1 MSNEKKY
8 PCIVNRS
15 GQAPKEYIGIMFN
28 GDQGVYRKATVKA
41 LKKAGASK
49 ECISAVKAADGDL
62 AIAKILIKA
71 DLFDI
76 LVEVFNISDSRTV
89 VMDYIENLYYS
100 VVEEA
105 KGDFSDIESY
115 FSKTVSQLGKKTDIH
130 AVIAEV
136 DEAIH
141 EQVEVICKKVR
152 DIHEETAK
160 TVLEK
165 FYEACKRKREK
176 LKKEIQTLQEEQDK
190 MRLII
195 NKKIS

>member
-62 AIAKILIKA
+62 AIAKILIEA
-71 DLFDI
+71 DLFDV
-76 LVEVFNISDSRTV
+76 LLEVFNSSDSRTV

-100 VVEEA
+100 VVDEA
-105 KGDFSDIESY
+105 KSDFSDIESV
-115 FSKTVSQLGKKTDIH
+115 FSKTVGQLGTDPDIK

-136 DEAIH
+136 DDTI
-141 EQVEVICKKVR
+141 QKRMEVLCKKAH
-152 DIHEETAK
+152 DIHEGTAK

-165 FYEACKRKREK
+165 YNEARKRKIEK
-176 LKKEIQTLQEEQDK
+176 LKKEIRTLQEEQDK
-190 MRLII
+190 MNAII
-195 NKKIS
+195 QKIS

>member
-62 AIAKILIKA
+62 AIAKILIEA

-76 LVEVFNISDSRTV
+76 LLEVFNSSDSRTV

-100 VVEEA
+100 VVDEA

-115 FSKTVSQLGKKTDIH
+115 FSKTVGQLGTDPDIK

-136 DEAIH
+136 DDTI
-141 EQVEVICKKVR
+141 QKRMEVLCKKAH
-152 DIHEETAK
+152 DIHEGTAK

-165 FYEACKRKREK
+165 YNEARKRKIEK
-176 LKKEIQTLQEEQDK
+176 LKKEIRTLQEEQDK
-190 MRLII
+190 MNAII
-195 NKKIS
+195 QKIS

>member
-62 AIAKILIKA
+62 AIAKILIEA
-71 DLFDI
+71 DLFDV
-76 LVEVFNISDSRTV
+76 LLEVFNSSDSRTV

-100 VVEEA
+100 VADEA
-105 KGDFSDIESY
+105 KSDFSDIESV
-115 FSKTVSQLGKKTDIH
+115 FSKTVGQLGTDPDIK

-136 DEAIH
+136 DDTI
-141 EQVEVICKKVR
+141 QKRMEVICKKAH
-152 DIHEETAK
+152 DIHEGTAK

-165 FYEACKRKREK
+165 YNEARKRKIEK
-176 LKKEIQTLQEEQDK
+176 LKKEIRTLQEEQDK
-190 MRLII
+190 MNAII
-195 NKKIS
+195 QKIS

>member
-41 LKKAGASK
+41 LKKAGTSK

-62 AIAKILIKA
+62 AIAKILIEA
-71 DLFDI
+71 DLFDV
-76 LVEVFNISDSRTV
+76 LLEVFNSSDSRTV

-100 VVEEA
+100 VVDEA
-105 KGDFSDIESY
+105 KSDFSDIESS
-115 FSKTVSQLGKKTDIH
+115 FSKTVGQLGTDPDIK

-136 DEAIH
+136 DDTI
-141 EQVEVICKKVR
+141 QKRMEVLCKKAH
-152 DIHEETAK
+152 DIHEGTAK

-165 FYEACKRKREK
+165 YNEARKRKIEK
-176 LKKEIQTLQEEQDK
+176 LKKEIRTLQEEQDK
-190 MRLII
+190 MNAII
-195 NKKIS
+195 QKIS

>member
-62 AIAKILIKA
+62 AIAKILIEA

-76 LVEVFNISDSRTV
+76 LLEVFNSSDSRTV

-100 VVEEA
+100 VVDEA

-115 FSKTVSQLGKKTDIH
+115 FSKTVSQLGKDPDIH

-136 DEAIH
+136 DDAIQ
-141 EQVEVICKKVR
+141 ERVEVLCKKAH

-165 FYEACKRKREK
+165 YNEARKRKIEK
-176 LKKEIQTLQEEQDK
+176 LKKEIRTLQEEQDK
-190 MRLII
+190 MNAII
-195 NKKIS
+195 QKIS

>member
-41 LKKAGASK
+41 LKNAGASK

-62 AIAKILIKA
+62 AIAKILIEA

-76 LVEVFNISDSRTV
+76 LLEVFNSSDSRTV

-100 VVEEA
+100 VVDEA
-105 KGDFSDIESY
+105 KGNFSDIESY
-115 FSKTVSQLGKKTDIH
+115 FSKTVSQLGKEPDIH
-130 AVIAEV
+130 AVITEV
-136 DEAIH
+136 DEAIQ
-141 EQVEVICKKVR
+141 ERVEILCKKAH
-152 DIHEETAK
+152 DIHEENAK

-165 FYEACKRKREK
+165 FHEARKRKLEK

-190 MRLII
+190 MARII
-195 NKKIS
+195 QKIS

>member
-8 PCIVNRS
+8 LCIVNRS

-62 AIAKILIKA
+62 AIAKILIEA

-76 LVEVFNISDSRTV
+76 LLEVFNSSDSRTV

-100 VVEEA
+100 VVDEA

-115 FSKTVSQLGKKTDIH
+115 FSKTVGQLGTDPDIK

-136 DEAIH
+136 DDTI
-141 EQVEVICKKVR
+141 QKRMEVLCKKAH
-152 DIHEETAK
+152 DIHEGTAK

-165 FYEACKRKREK
+165 YNEARKRKIEK
-176 LKKEIQTLQEEQDK
+176 LKKEIRTLQEEQDK
-190 MRLII
+190 MNAII
-195 NKKIS
+195 QKIS

>member
-41 LKKAGASK
+41 LKKDGASK

-62 AIAKILIKA
+62 AIAKILIEA

-76 LVEVFNISDSRTV
+76 LLEVFNSSDSRTV

-100 VVEEA
+100 VVDEA

-115 FSKTVSQLGKKTDIH
+115 FSKTVSQLGKDPDIH

-136 DEAIH
+136 DDAIQ
-141 EQVEVICKKVR
+141 ERVEV
-152 DIHEETAK
+152 
-160 TVLEK
+160 L
-165 FYEACKRKREK
+165 CKRLMTFTKK
-176 LKKEIQTLQEEQDK
+176 LPKQFSKNI
-190 MRLII
+190 MRLA
-195 NKKIS
+195 KESLKS

>member
-28 GDQGVYRKATVKA
+28 GDQGVYSKATVKA

-49 ECISAVKAADGDL
+49 EYISAVKAADGDL
-62 AIAKILIKA
+62 AIAKILIEA

-76 LVEVFNISDSRTV
+76 LLEVFNSSDSRTV

-100 VVEEA
+100 VVDEA

-115 FSKTVSQLGKKTDIH
+115 FSKTVSQLGKDPDIH

-136 DEAIH
+136 DEAIQ
-141 EQVEVICKKVR
+141 ERVEVLCKKAY

-165 FYEACKRKREK
+165 FHGARKRKLEK

-190 MRLII
+190 MQAII
-195 NKKIS
+195 QKII

>member
-62 AIAKILIKA
+62 AIAKILIEA

-76 LVEVFNISDSRTV
+76 LLEVFNSSDSRTV

-100 VVEEA
+100 VVDEA
-105 KGDFSDIESY
+105 KGDFSDIESH
-115 FSKTVSQLGKKTDIH
+115 FSKTVSQLGKDPDIH

-136 DEAIH
+136 DEAIQ
-141 EQVEVICKKVR
+141 ERVEVLCKKAH

-165 FYEACKRKREK
+165 YNEARKRKIEK
-176 LKKEIQTLQEEQDK
+176 LKKEIRTLQEEQDK
-190 MRLII
+190 MNAII
-195 NKKIS
+195 QKIS